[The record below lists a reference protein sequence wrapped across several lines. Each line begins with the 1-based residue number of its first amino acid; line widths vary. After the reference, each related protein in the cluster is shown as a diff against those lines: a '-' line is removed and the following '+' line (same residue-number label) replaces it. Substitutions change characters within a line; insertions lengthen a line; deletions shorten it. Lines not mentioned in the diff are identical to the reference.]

1 MARKTIGAWI
11 QQALGGQKTGTATAR
26 IGNQVITNE
35 GTVLGTVTGVWR
47 GADATDH
54 APHEDTLCVQRSEQ
68 GDAALLYIPAGAI
81 ARVSDQSVVLMVDGA
96 QVTAR
101 GWRFRPGWLPQDTVG
116 EVGTGTNTWQP
127 VE

>member
-1 MARKTIGAWI
+1 MAHMTIGARI
-11 QQALGGQKTGTATAR
+11 RHVLGRESTASTGPS

-35 GTVLGTVTGVWR
+35 GIVLGTITTIWK

-54 APHEDTLCVQRSEQ
+54 APHEDTLYVQRLEQ
-68 GDAALLYIPAGAI
+68 EGTSPLYIPAGAV
-81 ARVSDQSVVLMVDGA
+81 ARVSDQGVVLTVDGA
-96 QVTAR
+96 QAVAR
-101 GWRFRPGWLPQDTVG
+101 GWRFRPGWLPQGNPG